1 MRNGYVYV
9 VAGKHISQARL
20 AGSIWQGAYCLADPK
35 NLALMDMVMGSD
47 SSDSGEYR
55 RAASAGGMLQ
65 SLAKPEDKA
74 GLLSRPFARRQG
86 LMIGT
91 SVHKHAQSIVMA
103 ML

>member
-1 MRNGYVYV
+1 MYNGYVYV

-20 AGSIWQGAYCLADPK
+20 AGSIWQGAYCLV
-35 NLALMDMVMGSD
+35 VMGSD

-65 SLAKPEDKA
+65 SLDKPEDKA

-86 LMIGT
+86 LVLGT